1 MTVVQVLVVNL
12 LTDGLPA
19 VALARDP
26 ASPDTMRRP
35 PQGLGTLLGRE
46 LGHPGDRRR
55 RGRARRIRGLPRG
68 PRVGARR
75 GPDDGLRHRRPR
87 GAGAGLRGASP
98 RSPAW
103 RAGRNPALILAV
115 AGSVLVVAASI
126 YLPLGREL
134 LETAWLGPAE
144 LGIVLLL
151 ALLPTVVLEAAKAV
165 RR

>member
-46 LGHPGDRRR
+46 LRPSWGSPASRSGSLHS
-55 RGRARRIRGLPRG
+55 GLPRG
-68 PRVGARR
+68 PLE
-75 GPDDGLRHRRPR
+75 PDAAQTMAFATVALAELVLVFAVR
-87 GAGAGLRGASP
+87 AP

-134 LETAWLGPAE
+134 LETAWLGRPSSAS
-144 LGIVLLL
+144 I
-151 ALLPTVVLEAAKAV
+151 ASSRCS